1 MKKSRN
7 SVKGEYGIGY
17 AFSAPVVR
25 DFQEL
30 LNCRMAQQT
39 AFSQDGP
46 EHKMEFVKSFR
57 DVDFVNDSASTNV
70 NGLYLALSE
79 ATKQVTWITSFTAWD
94 DIDVSLLQ
102 LIVEKVNMI
111 VYLGE
116 ENAETHRF
124 LDALNVRYD
133 RCEDM
138 ETAVRIAFYGSSAGQ
153 EVLFSPGVPAGIEYD
168 DDIAVRGDEFKS
180 AVAQL

>member
-17 AFSAPVVR
+17 AFSAPAVR

-30 LNCRMAQQT
+30 LNCRLAQQPDIMRNT
-39 AFSQDGP
+39 P

-57 DVDFVNDSASTNV
+57 DVDFINDSASTNV

-79 ATKQVTWITSFTAWD
+79 ATKQVTWITSFTGWN
-94 DIDVSLLQ
+94 DIDVNLLQ

-111 VYLGE
+111 VFLGE
-116 ENAETHRF
+116 EDAETHRF

-153 EVLFSPGVPAGIEYD
+153 EILFSPGVPAGIEYD
-168 DDIAVRGDEFKS
+168 DDIAVRGNDFKS